1 MRDDE
6 MHSDDEGR
14 DQVQGPGVEDEQDL
28 SISRVEE
35 SAQEPSS
42 KTKVS
47 SCECGYHP
55 RAADTHWIA
64 EYEVIHVICYK
75 CGKEWVE

>member
-1 MRDDE
+1 MRDQV
-6 MHSDDEGR
+6 HGDDEGR
-14 DQVQGPGVEDEQDL
+14 DQVPGTGVEDEQDMF
-28 SISRVEE
+28 ISRVEE

-47 SCECGYHP
+47 SCECGYQP
-55 RAADTHWIA
+55 RRTDTHWIA
-64 EYEVIHVICYK
+64 DYEVIHVICYK

>member
-1 MRDDE
+1 MVDQVYGDDK
-6 MHSDDEGR
+6 GR
-14 DQVQGPGVEDEQDL
+14 DQVPGSGVEDEQDL

-55 RAADTHWIA
+55 RVADTHWIA

>member
-1 MRDDE
+1 MRDQVHD
-6 MHSDDEGR
+6 DDEGR
-14 DQVQGPGVEDEQDL
+14 DQMPGTGVKVEQDL

-35 SAQEPSS
+35 SVKEPSS

-47 SCECGYHP
+47 RCECGYRP
-55 RAADTHWIA
+55 RRMDALWIA
-64 EYEVIHVICYK
+64 EYDVIHVICYK